1 MKSPPINKVGGFF
14 MHYRLLNQKELDEIK
29 VGEAITLTAVM
40 AIVAIAV
47 MAVVVYKLFRSG
59 KGGVNV
65 PGGWKF
71 SWA

>member
-1 MKSPPINKVGGFF
+1 MRKLTES
-14 MHYRLLNQKELDEIK
+14 ELTSTY

-40 AIVAIAV
+40 AIMAAAV
-47 MAVVVYKLFRSG
+47 MAVVVYKLFISD
-59 KGGVNV
+59 KGNATV

>member
-1 MKSPPINKVGGFF
+1 MSDTF
-14 MHYRLLNQKELDEIK
+14 

-47 MAVVVYKLFRSG
+47 MAVVVYKIFRSA

-71 SWA
+71 TWN